1 MPGNFFSK
9 KRFAS
14 SRVNHGEAGG
24 KKVIAPNLFCS
35 CPQIHDANEDNHGD
49 RRRRETA
56 DDDQRFTK
64 TATQSSELKEPAV
77 EEPE

>member
-9 KRFAS
+9 KRFAF
-14 SRVNHGEAGG
+14 SRINHEEAGG
-24 KKVIAPNLFCS
+24 KKVIAPNIFCS
-35 CPQIHDANEDNHGD
+35 GPQIHYDNEDNYGD

-77 EEPE
+77 EERE